1 MLPSSVEF
9 CSHPTSY
16 VKYIPTLVLE
26 FLASAP
32 CPCPSTVP
40 ICPDPS
46 LPVPARLTIYR
57 TPNIPIIPA
66 RCSLFKKKF
75 FPSTPI
81 FLNGQLM
88 STRAT
93 NNKLLP
99 IVDQSNLS
107 GLQSRNPPP
116 SPQKSSVPDRH
127 PTPSPTRTV
136 PESLLPSP
144 FLKPVTIVPNPTT
157 TTRMSTGNE
166 SKKPEG
172 SKAGDPPA
180 KQSTDPP
187 KVNAEAEWVAAAK
200 RFELLEQAYF
210 KLSVALE
217 QSNRAPTIEPGRT
230 VFEVD
235 PWGAGLLLTKRIVHA
250 TTRLEPSARL
260 IEDTSLQSFY
270 HNEADKFLGKPWKE
284 FKDALFT
291 YALPPGWRTSLKEQ
305 ILHLKMGESEPFL
318 AYSTRARTLQS
329 LHNFDDPTLTD
340 FDLAQ
345 SVTFGA
351 VVVILQSPSNN
362 S

>member
-1 MLPSSVEF
+1 
-9 CSHPTSY
+9 
-16 VKYIPTLVLE
+16 
-26 FLASAP
+26 
-32 CPCPSTVP
+32 
-40 ICPDPS
+40 
-46 LPVPARLTIYR
+46 
-57 TPNIPIIPA
+57 
-66 RCSLFKKKF
+66 
-75 FPSTPI
+75 
-81 FLNGQLM
+81 M

-93 NNKLLP
+93 NNELLP
-99 IVDQSNLS
+99 IVDPEQLIRAARAATRKSKLVAAS
-107 GLQSRNPPP
+107 EARVAVIKATSQARKSRSRPP

-217 QSNRAPTIEPGRT
+217 QSNRAPTIEPGRVDLARIRLSDGPT
-230 VFEVD
+230 FHGPCGQVEPFLKWIRGVQVFFS
-235 PWGAGLLLTKRIVHA
+235 TKRIVHGDDKIGA
-250 TTRLEPSARL
+250 ISGL